1 VPALQLEQTDA
12 PVLDMYMPTA
22 QFEQAGTLG
31 LEEKVPGWQSTQAAG
46 ALYLPREHTTAVHE
60 LDPVVFDSVHNA
72 QALHTVDLSTEY
84 VFSAQLVQDDI
95 PEDVEN
101 LPAGQFVQLV
111 APVLD
116 WKVPAT
122 HEVHDV
128 AIWLVE
134 NEPAEHA
141 EQMPLVFS

>member
-1 VPALQLEQTDA
+1 
-12 PVLDMYMPTA
+12 
-22 QFEQAGTLG
+22 
-31 LEEKVPGWQSTQAAG
+31 
-46 ALYLPREHTTAVHE
+46 
-60 LDPVVFDSVHNA
+60 
-72 QALHTVDLSTEY
+72 

-95 PEDVEN
+95 PEDEEN

-116 WKVPAT
+116 WKVPAA

-128 AIWLVE
+128 ATWLVE

-141 EQMPLVFS
+141 EQIPLVFS